1 MRWART
7 VLVATLVLAAC
18 GGGDGDSKVASEG
31 DDASVTTEV
40 GATSSTA
47 VDGSAETVVAAGGS
61 ATTAPAGTSGTPA
74 GATATTAAPGA
85 AADNGA
91 QPTPAG
97 AYRYKV
103 TGSSKLGAG
112 PAQPIDMVSTTR
124 VEHLGGG
131 MVRQTSEDQ
140 QSVMQWTDGAILLH
154 TLDLTRSGFERHF
167 EAKPPVQYAPI
178 PLAPGQQ
185 WGWSLTATGQPTTVR
200 QDSRVDRLE
209 TITVNGAAVQAIVVV
224 TKITLSGDVS
234 GTIDLTQW
242 VDTADGLPKRI
253 HAKTNIVTFAYSS
266 DTTSDFLD
274 FAAA

>member
-1 MRWART
+1 MRWARML
-7 VLVATLVLAAC
+7 LVATLVLAAC
-18 GGGDGDSKVASEG
+18 GGDGDSKVASEG
-31 DDASVTTEV
+31 DDTTTTAEV
-40 GATSSTA
+40 GATPSTA
-47 VDGSAETVVAAGGS
+47 ADGSPQTVVAAGGP
-61 ATTAPAGTSGTPA
+61 ATTAQAGTSGPAPGAPAPATAPAGGGVDTP
-74 GATATTAAPGA
+74 
-85 AADNGA
+85 

-97 AYRYKV
+97 GYRYHV

-112 PAQPIDMVSTTR
+112 PAQAIDMVSTTM

-131 MVRQTSEDQ
+131 TVRQTSEDQ
-140 QSVMQWTDGAILLH
+140 QSVLQWTDGAILLH

-178 PLAPGQQ
+178 PLAPGQE

-209 TITVNGAAVQAIVVV
+209 TISVNGATVQAIVVV

-242 VDTADGLPKRI
+242 VDTADDLPKRI

-266 DTTSDFLD
+266 DTTSDLIGFD
-274 FAAA
+274 PA